1 MTRIISLTM
10 LMLTAFSIQAQVTRK
25 GEDTKKTE
33 VAGITIQTLDYSGY
47 VGVVISFQNAK
58 YSSIVDLHSISF
70 ITKEKLDEFTSSLLE
85 MWLEPAE
92 SELSLSAGKWYIS
105 NMPDAVLL
113 ADETLDHYTFV
124 KKDNVDS
131 ILLELN
137 RFKEFIKSE

>member
-85 MWLEPAE
+85 MKNEPDG
-92 SELSLSAGKWYIS
+92 SELSLSAGKWMLS
-105 NMPDAVLL
+105 NMPDSFIL
-113 ADETLDHYTFV
+113 ADETLDHYIFV
-124 KKDNVDS
+124 KKADVDS
-131 ILLELN
+131 IIAELN
-137 RFKEFIKSE
+137 KFKEFIKS